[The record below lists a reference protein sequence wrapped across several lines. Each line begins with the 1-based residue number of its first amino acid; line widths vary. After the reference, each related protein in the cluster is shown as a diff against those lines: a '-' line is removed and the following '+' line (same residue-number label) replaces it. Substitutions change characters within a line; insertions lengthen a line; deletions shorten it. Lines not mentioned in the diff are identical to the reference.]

1 MTFEM
6 KKCDACGRELK
17 YIGYFK
23 IPKDCKYVKDL
34 GIKIPFGVRNVKI
47 CMDCVKKF
55 NDRKG

>member
-1 MTFEM
+1 M
-6 KKCDACGRELK
+6 KKCDACGRELEY

-55 NDRKG
+55 NERKD